1 MPTEQEA
8 KPAVV
13 TPSLQQWRSPST
25 FRGAPGEDP
34 LKWLKEYDRVANFN
48 KWDDMMCLA
57 NVYFFLDGTAR
68 QWYVNNEDTLDSWE
82 AFKNGLSG
90 LFGERQKYT
99 RRAEEQLKCR
109 VQRSGEYT
117 VLHTKCIRT
126 LPRGKSS
133 DERRRKVSHLMKGV
147 AEDIY
152 QALLTREINDTA
164 SFIKWCNYI
173 EDMKQKRVG
182 RPRFERLP
190 NVVPVASLTDE
201 TDLVSLIRTIVREE
215 VHRLVNQTQESLD
228 SDPQSLEEI
237 VQDEVE
243 RVLAPVSTKP
253 TETRPRPTYAAVTRK
268 YRAPVQKFPPE
279 PRKTDVWRTAD
290 NRPVCFHC
298 GRPGH
303 VMRYCRERKAVFD
316 NSRNRRRNFDDV
328 GTEEEIRRQ
337 TLLAVLRQVPR
348 EADPQYVVTDPRRHI
363 ADPVSRQAVG
373 ARKTKESDLPRSH
386 DVILGWDFLEAS
398 QAVIDC
404 GQNELVLEDI
414 CRDSTAPDAW
424 NLYATRDYTLK
435 PHSLTRITVSGYQTR
450 GDINVVLD
458 GSKHLLFEKNI
469 ATPSMVSTYRNGK
482 SDVWVTNLQFRN
494 QIIPRGMCIGQ
505 AEPLN
510 EGHLCVISDTSGCL
524 DDQQETSS
532 HR

>member
-1 MPTEQEA
+1 MEE
-8 KPAVV
+8 
-13 TPSLQQWRSPST
+13 PST

-68 QWYVNNEDTLDSWE
+68 QWYVNNEDALDSWE
-82 AFKNGLSG
+82 AFKNGISG
-90 LFGERQKYT
+90 LFGDRQKYT

-109 VQRSGEYT
+109 AQRSGESTQSYIQS
-117 VLHTKCIRT
+117 VLGLCQE
-126 LPRGKSS
+126 GKSS

-190 NVVPVASLTDE
+190 NVVP
-201 TDLVSLIRTIVREE
+201 
-215 VHRLVNQTQESLD
+215 TQESLD

-328 GTEEEIRRQ
+328 GTEEEIRR
-337 TLLAVLRQVPR
+337 PNSS
-348 EADPQYVVTDPRRHI
+348 RRFT
-363 ADPVSRQAVG
+363 PS
-373 ARKTKESDLPRSH
+373 P
-386 DVILGWDFLEAS
+386 
-398 QAVIDC
+398 
-404 GQNELVLEDI
+404 
-414 CRDSTAPDAW
+414 
-424 NLYATRDYTLK
+424 
-435 PHSLTRITVSGYQTR
+435 TR
-450 GDINVVLD
+450 GRSPIRRYR
-458 GSKHLLFEKNI
+458 S
-469 ATPSMVSTYRNGK
+469 PSPYR
-482 SDVWVTNLQFRN
+482 
-494 QIIPRGMCIGQ
+494 
-505 AEPLN
+505 
-510 EGHLCVISDTSGCL
+510 
-524 DDQQETSS
+524 
-532 HR
+532 

>member
-68 QWYVNNEDTLDSWE
+68 QWYVNNEDALDSWE

-90 LFGERQKYT
+90 LFGDRQKYT
-99 RRAEEQLKCR
+99 RRTEEQLKCR
-109 VQRSGEYT
+109 AQRSGESTQSYIQS
-117 VLHTKCIRT
+117 VLGLCQEVNPLMRE
-126 LPRGKSS
+126 
-133 DERRRKVSHLMKGV
+133 DEKVSHLMKGV

-173 EDMKQKRVG
+173 EDMKQKRV
-182 RPRFERLP
+182 EDIL
-190 NVVPVASLTDE
+190 
-201 TDLVSLIRTIVREE
+201 
-215 VHRLVNQTQESLD
+215 
-228 SDPQSLEEI
+228 
-237 VQDEVE
+237 QDEVE

-328 GTEEEIRRQ
+328 GTEEEIRR
-337 TLLAVLRQVPR
+337 PNSS
-348 EADPQYVVTDPRRHI
+348 RRFT
-363 ADPVSRQAVG
+363 PS
-373 ARKTKESDLPRSH
+373 P
-386 DVILGWDFLEAS
+386 
-398 QAVIDC
+398 
-404 GQNELVLEDI
+404 
-414 CRDSTAPDAW
+414 
-424 NLYATRDYTLK
+424 
-435 PHSLTRITVSGYQTR
+435 TR
-450 GDINVVLD
+450 GRSPIRRYR
-458 GSKHLLFEKNI
+458 S
-469 ATPSMVSTYRNGK
+469 PSPYR
-482 SDVWVTNLQFRN
+482 R
-494 QIIPRGMCIGQ
+494 
-505 AEPLN
+505 
-510 EGHLCVISDTSGCL
+510 
-524 DDQQETSS
+524 SS
-532 HR
+532 QSPGRRSEEN

>member
-68 QWYVNNEDTLDSWE
+68 QWYVNNEDALDSWE

-90 LFGERQKYT
+90 LFGDRQKYT

-109 VQRSGEYT
+109 AQRSGESTQSYIQS
-117 VLHTKCIRT
+117 VLGLCQEVNPLMKE
-126 LPRGKSS
+126 
-133 DERRRKVSHLMKGV
+133 DEKVSHLMKGV

-152 QALLTREINDTA
+152 QALLTRNQRHSKFYQMVQLYRRYEA
-164 SFIKWCNYI
+164 
-173 EDMKQKRVG
+173 
-182 RPRFERLP
+182 
-190 NVVPVASLTDE
+190 
-201 TDLVSLIRTIVREE
+201 EE
-215 VHRLVNQTQESLD
+215 K
-228 SDPQSLEEI
+228 EI

-316 NSRNRRRNFDDV
+316 NPETAD
-328 GTEEEIRRQ
+328 GT
-337 TLLAVLRQVPR
+337 
-348 EADPQYVVTDPRRHI
+348 Y
-363 ADPVSRQAVG
+363 
-373 ARKTKESDLPRSH
+373 
-386 DVILGWDFLEAS
+386 
-398 QAVIDC
+398 
-404 GQNELVLEDI
+404 
-414 CRDSTAPDAW
+414 
-424 NLYATRDYTLK
+424 
-435 PHSLTRITVSGYQTR
+435 
-450 GDINVVLD
+450 
-458 GSKHLLFEKNI
+458 
-469 ATPSMVSTYRNGK
+469 
-482 SDVWVTNLQFRN
+482 
-494 QIIPRGMCIGQ
+494 
-505 AEPLN
+505 
-510 EGHLCVISDTSGCL
+510 
-524 DDQQETSS
+524 
-532 HR
+532 

>member
-68 QWYVNNEDTLDSWE
+68 QWYVNNEDALDSWE

-90 LFGERQKYT
+90 LFGDRQRYT

-109 VQRSGEYT
+109 AQRSGESTQSYIQS
-117 VLHTKCIRT
+117 VLGLCQEVNPLMRE
-126 LPRGKSS
+126 
-133 DERRRKVSHLMKGV
+133 DEKVSHLMKGV

-215 VHRLVNQTQESLD
+215 VHRLINQAQESLD

-243 RVLAPVSTKP
+243 KGFGPSRERLSLT
-253 TETRPRPTYAAVTRK
+253 TIE
-268 YRAPVQKFPPE
+268 
-279 PRKTDVWRTAD
+279 TAD
-290 NRPVCFHC
+290 
-298 GRPGH
+298 
-303 VMRYCRERKAVFD
+303 
-316 NSRNRRRNFDDV
+316 
-328 GTEEEIRRQ
+328 GTSTTLALKKKYADQ

-373 ARKTKESDLPRSH
+373 ARKTKQSDLPRSH

-435 PHSLTRITVSGYQTR
+435 PHSLTRITVSGYQIR

-510 EGHLCVISDTSGCL
+510 EGHLCVISDTSDCL
-524 DDQQETSS
+524 DDQQETSES
-532 HR
+532 RMNCSLMMSPELSDEQRNKLSELPGNFLGFSRRPTSRQPRRRM

>member
-1 MPTEQEA
+1 
-8 KPAVV
+8 
-13 TPSLQQWRSPST
+13 
-25 FRGAPGEDP
+25 
-34 LKWLKEYDRVANFN
+34 
-48 KWDDMMCLA
+48 MMCLA

-68 QWYVNNEDTLDSWE
+68 QWYVNNEDALDSWE

-90 LFGERQKYT
+90 LFGDRQRYT
-99 RRAEEQLKCR
+99 RRAEELKCR
-109 VQRSGEYT
+109 AQRSGESTQSYIQS
-117 VLHTKCIRT
+117 VLGLCQEVNPLMRE
-126 LPRGKSS
+126 
-133 DERRRKVSHLMKGV
+133 DEKVSHLMKGV

-279 PRKTDVWRTAD
+279 PRKQIERLSLTTLETAD
-290 NRPVCFHC
+290 
-298 GRPGH
+298 
-303 VMRYCRERKAVFD
+303 
-316 NSRNRRRNFDDV
+316 
-328 GTEEEIRRQ
+328 GTSTTLALKKKYADQ

-373 ARKTKESDLPRSH
+373 ARKTKESDLQGGEAACTGNPPSTAKMTGNQL
-386 DVILGWDFLEAS
+386 DVIIDKKPIRALVDSGAS
-398 QAVIDC
+398 F
-404 GQNELVLEDI
+404 
-414 CRDSTAPDAW
+414 S
-424 NLYATRDYTLK
+424 
-435 PHSLTRITVSGYQTR
+435 
-450 GDINVVLD
+450 
-458 GSKHLLFEKNI
+458 
-469 ATPSMVSTYRNGK
+469 
-482 SDVWVTNLQFRN
+482 
-494 QIIPRGMCIGQ
+494 
-505 AEPLN
+505 
-510 EGHLCVISDTSGCL
+510 VISDKY
-524 DDQQETSS
+524 
-532 HR
+532 RRF